1 MQETPSRRAR
11 AWVWV
16 GAAAALLALGA
27 CSRQDAESAPAAPAQ
42 QAAVAVVTAVAVVEP
57 MGIEIEAIGTA
68 YANESVEITSKASN
82 VIVSIGFE
90 EGSLVRRGD
99 VLVELDSAEAKA
111 SLAEAQAAL
120 AESASTYERSREL
133 HRSQV
138 ISNAQLEQIEAQL
151 NANRARVA
159 AAEARLA
166 DTVVRAPFDGR
177 TGFRRVSVGSFV
189 SPGTVITTLDDT
201 SRIKLDFT
209 ISETYLYLLR
219 LGLPITATASG
230 LPGRS
235 FEGEITRID
244 SRVDPVTRSIAVR
257 AELPNEE
264 GLLRPGMFMT
274 VTLQGDVR
282 PTLVVP
288 EEAIVPEQGRV
299 YVFAVHGERAVRR
312 EVQVGKR
319 QPGKVEIVEG
329 LAEGEV
335 VVVEG
340 TQNLRD
346 GTRVQEV
353 GRRPT

>member
-1 MQETPSRRAR
+1 MRRRTDAPSMQETPSRRAR

-177 TGFRRVSVGSFV
+177 TGFRRGSVGSFV

-209 ISETYLYLLR
+209 ISETDLY
-219 LGLPITATASG
+219 P
-230 LPGRS
+230 
-235 FEGEITRID
+235 
-244 SRVDPVTRSIAVR
+244 
-257 AELPNEE
+257 
-264 GLLRPGMFMT
+264 LRPG
-274 VTLQGDVR
+274 L
-282 PTLVVP
+282 
-288 EEAIVPEQGRV
+288 
-299 YVFAVHGERAVRR
+299 
-312 EVQVGKR
+312 
-319 QPGKVEIVEG
+319 
-329 LAEGEV
+329 
-335 VVVEG
+335 
-340 TQNLRD
+340 
-346 GTRVQEV
+346 
-353 GRRPT
+353 